1 MKISLNDQIKYPKF
15 TQYIKLQFPKLINN
29 ATVVKNARK
38 YGNLDFIELKNALTW
53 GKSPEIVI
61 TDLHSGQCGVPQ
73 AYGCFRYAKPKKIE
87 IHIGVIRDFEN
98 NLSNTIDKN
107 KSGNPVYVAGATIL
121 HELCHWGNHNNIP
134 PVPELI
140 EMGAAFEKGT
150 YGKVIY

>member
-29 ATVVKNARK
+29 ATVVKNA
-38 YGNLDFIELKNALTW
+38 LTW
-53 GKSPEIVI
+53 GKSPKIVI

-98 NLSNTIDKN
+98 SLSIKSFRPFDFKSPIIDFLNSRLYQKKN
-107 KSGNPVYVAGATIL
+107 
-121 HELCHWGNHNNIP
+121 
-134 PVPELI
+134 
-140 EMGAAFEKGT
+140 FR
-150 YGKVIY
+150 